1 MVGYKFK
8 FIVIGLV
15 LLFIGLGAG
24 ALILGPLIIVPE
36 TVTEFTT
43 LHHTTY
49 LTKTSIITNYLTKI
63 ITEMKTSYIT
73 ESRTITNTVT
83 VTETKTVEL
92 LTATQTATKEAAT
105 FILFVS
111 TKEGIYRITSEGEK
125 DLIINL
131 PPDFNFPA
139 EFTLSGERL
148 YVMMSARSTD
158 IEVYSLEGE
167 FMHNISLSQLPAG
180 YQVVGLVVLPNE
192 NIALLD
198 NYNDLVYII
207 NQQGTLLKTVK
218 IKDNPDNHLQ
228 NCHGIVVNNTLIISE
243 DGNKHVI
250 GIDLDTFE
258 RKIIFDLAYLHH
270 WLGSI
275 AYSDGKIYLSGPRQ
289 VYRLD
294 YKNLDQHAVKI
305 TELPEYNIA
314 GLSLLGNFAYL
325 SVNFGGKIY
334 KINLETGDYSIFVS
348 NLNFPEHLELYVE
361 RS

>member
-1 MVGYKFK
+1 MIGYKFVA
-8 FIVIGLV
+8 ISLA
-15 LLFIGLGAG
+15 LLFIGLGIG
-24 ALILGPLIIVPE
+24 ALILGPLVTVPE
-36 TVTEFTT
+36 TVIESTT

-49 LTKTSIITNYLTKI
+49 LTKMSIITNYLTKI
-63 ITEMKTSYIT
+63 ITETKASYIT
-73 ESRTITNTVT
+73 ESKTITSTVT
-83 VTETKTVEL
+83 VTETKTVEP
-92 LTATQTATKEAAT
+92 LTTTQTTKKGAN

-111 TKEGIYRITSEGEK
+111 TKEGIYRITSEAER

-131 PPDFNFPA
+131 PPDFNLPA
-139 EFTLSGERL
+139 EFTLSGGRL

-158 IEVYSLEGE
+158 IEVYNLKGK
-167 FMHNISLSQLPAG
+167 FMHNISLSQLPTG
-180 YQVVGLVVLPNE
+180 YHVVGLVVLPNG

-218 IKDNPDNHLQ
+218 IKDNPDKNLQ
-228 NCHGIVVNNTLIISE
+228 NCHGIVVNNTLVISE
-243 DGNKHVI
+243 DGNKHII

-258 RKIIFDLAYLHH
+258 RKILFDLTYLHH

-275 AYSDGKIYLSGPRQ
+275 AYSDGKIYLSGPKQ
-289 VYRLD
+289 VYWLD
-294 YKNLDQHAVKI
+294 YENPDQHAVKI